1 MWTKESAIMSE
12 YEDFDSEFD
21 DQTETEPTQ
30 NPVRARMKQL
40 EKEARELRKQVA
52 EFSATQ
58 RELAFVKAGID
69 PASPQAKYFVKGY
82 DGDLTP
88 EAIREAAVEAQL
100 ITPLAS
106 EDADKQAWKQSNK
119 IAAGS
124 ESAPPPPSWN
134 KRISEATS
142 EQEVY
147 DIFAEAQ
154 AQGIDLG

>member
-1 MWTKESAIMSE
+1 MSE

-88 EAIREAAVEAQL
+88 EAIRAAAEEAQL

-124 ESAPPPPSWN
+124 ESAPPPPAWN
-134 KRISEATS
+134 KRISEASS

>member
-1 MWTKESAIMSE
+1 MSE
-12 YEDFDSEFD
+12 YEDFDSDFD

-40 EKEARELRKQVA
+40 EKEAKELRKQVA

-106 EDADKQAWKQSNK
+106 DDADKQAWKQSNR

-124 ESAPPPPSWN
+124 ESAPPPPSWS
-134 KRISEATS
+134 KRISEAST

-154 AQGIDLG
+154 AQGVDLG

>member
-1 MWTKESAIMSE
+1 MSE

-82 DGDLTP
+82 DGDITP

-134 KRISEATS
+134 KRISEASS
-142 EQEVY
+142 EQEIY

>member
-1 MWTKESAIMSE
+1 MSE

-100 ITPLAS
+100 ITPSAS
-106 EDADKQAWKQSNK
+106 EDADKQAWKQSNR

-134 KRISEATS
+134 KRISEASS